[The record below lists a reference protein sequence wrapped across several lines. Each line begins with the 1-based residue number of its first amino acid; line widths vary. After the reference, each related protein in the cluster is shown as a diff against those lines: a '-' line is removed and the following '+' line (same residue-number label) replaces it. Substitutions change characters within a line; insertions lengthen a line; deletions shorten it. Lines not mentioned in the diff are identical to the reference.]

1 MIASIVIV
9 THNQLDVTKRCIESI
24 RRHTAEGDYELI
36 VVDNA
41 SADGTVDWLKAQS
54 DVRLIETGSNAGYAR
69 GCNEGAAAATG
80 DRILLLNNDTVVTP
94 RWLEQ
99 LALALDGG
107 EDVAAVGPV
116 TNYAGYGQTVE
127 TTYNTPEELERF
139 AEAYNAASPSLWEER
154 LKLIGFCMLI
164 SRRAWEAVG
173 PLDEAYGIGNYEDD
187 DWCLRARRFGY
198 RLLLCKD
205 TFVHHEGSATFRDRQ
220 ELHRKLMHDNAIV
233 FQRKW
238 GFHPAIATNI
248 RTDVL
253 DSLEPAVKGKTGLK
267 VLEISCGCGG
277 TLLELRNR
285 HPDFRLFGFEANDA
299 AAGIARGIAERV
311 WTAADP
317 SLWDEEG
324 DGYDAVLLHDV
335 FPTVLPSEAM
345 SALETLLR
353 PGGVVVATVP
363 NRLNTHHVK
372 AFLSPLNRLKP
383 GTMLSEAETK
393 RRLEQLGY
401 VDVAV
406 EKLAGEIDEEAVGAL
421 TKLAGRDRKDDFA
434 VLYFVVRAVRRKE
447 EENPLPLSFLRKKTP
462 PAGTAGPGPEGT
474 GKNGANAKAGGGAAD
489 AGGVPDVPLA
499 APAPEAPSGS
509 ESPAVP
515 EPPAASPKPGPSEQ
529 TAASPKSGST
539 EPTTA
544 SPKPGPTEPTV
555 APAPVAPAP
564 ISPELPAAQN
574 DAVFTGERLILN
586 KAVLGSH
593 PDVYAEHVYRY
604 RLAQPY
610 CVGKR
615 VLDAASGAGFG
626 TRMLKDA
633 GAAEV
638 EGVDIDAESVRLA
651 NRDYAGPGVS
661 FRVGDVLRLPFP
673 DESFDVVVTFETIE
687 HVPDGS
693 QWLREAARVLKPGGR
708 LIVSTPNREVT
719 NPGVPFG
726 GKVFNPYHMFE
737 YSLSEFIGE
746 LTLLYD
752 LEGVYGQTFVGP
764 HGPVPPEWADVAAAL
779 GASPTDLPGMH
790 PEHARYFAPAPLGR
804 MKNAKPAYAVAV
816 CRKK

>member
-1 MIASIVIV
+1 MTTSIVIV
-9 THNQLDVTKRCIESI
+9 THNQLAVTKRCIESI
-24 RRHTAEGDYELI
+24 RRHTAEGSYELI

-41 SADGTVDWLKAQS
+41 SADGTAKWLKEQP
-54 DVRLIETGSNAGYAR
+54 DVRLVETGTNAGYAR
-69 GCNEGAAAATG
+69 GCNAGAAAASG
-80 DRILLLNNDTVVTP
+80 DRILLLNNDTAVTP

-99 LALALDGG
+99 LTRALDSGD
-107 EDVAAVGPV
+107 DVAAVGPV

-127 TTYNTPEELERF
+127 ATYRTPEELERF
-139 AEAYNAASPSLWEER
+139 AEAYNVSTPSLWEER
-154 LKLIGFCMLI
+154 LKLIGFCLLV

-253 DSLEPAVKGKTGLK
+253 DSLEPAVKGKKGLK

-335 FPTVLPSEAM
+335 FPTALPSEAM

-363 NRLNTHHVK
+363 NRLNAAHVK
-372 AFLSPLNRLKP
+372 AFLSPVSRLKP
-383 GTMLSEAETK
+383 GSMLSEAETK
-393 RRLEQLGY
+393 RRLEEHGY
-401 VDVAV
+401 TDVAV
-406 EKLAGEIDEEAVGAL
+406 EKLAGEIDEEAVEAL
-421 TKLAGRDRKDDFA
+421 TKIAGRDRKDDFA
-434 VLYFVVRAVRRKE
+434 VLYFVARAVRRQE
-447 EENPLPLSFLRKKTP
+447 EENALPLNFLRKKTP
-462 PAGTAGPGPEGT
+462 PAADAAPTSE
-474 GKNGANAKAGGGAAD
+474 AGGKKGAD
-489 AGGVPDVPLA
+489 ADTGDGPAGAGV
-499 APAPEAPSGS
+499 APG
-509 ESPAVP
+509 ESPAA
-515 EPPAASPKPGPSEQ
+515 PPPILADL
-529 TAASPKSGST
+529 
-539 EPTTA
+539 
-544 SPKPGPTEPTV
+544 
-555 APAPVAPAP
+555 PAP
-564 ISPELPAAQN
+564 QN

-586 KAVLGSH
+586 NAVLGSH

-615 VLDAASGAGFG
+615 VLDAASGSGFG

-651 NRDYAGPGVS
+651 NRDYAAPGIS

-673 DESFDVVVTFETIE
+673 NESFDVVVTFETIE
-687 HVPDGS
+687 HVPDGA

-726 GKVFNPYHMFE
+726 GKVFNPYHCFE
-737 YSLSEFIGE
+737 YSLNEFVGE

-752 LEGVYGQTFVGP
+752 LEGVYGQSFVGP
-764 HGPVPPEWADVAAAL
+764 NGAVAPQWADVAAAL
-779 GASPTDLPGMH
+779 GPVPTDIPGMH